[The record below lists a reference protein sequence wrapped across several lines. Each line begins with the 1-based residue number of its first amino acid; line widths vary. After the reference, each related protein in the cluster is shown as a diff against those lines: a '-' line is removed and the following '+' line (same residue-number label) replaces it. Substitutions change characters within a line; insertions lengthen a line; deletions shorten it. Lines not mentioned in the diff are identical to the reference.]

1 MKKFLLITF
10 VSLACAG
17 LATAA
22 ITPAILGTPTVDGSD
37 FQWNYQISVDNQE
50 ELLAASSTPCT
61 TAAACGSFF
70 TIYDFEGYVAGSI
83 TAPAGWTTQ
92 VSLVGLTNPN
102 QNPTD
107 SGTVDNLTFIYTGS
121 PSTVPGPISDLTG
134 FSAVS
139 TFGQVN
145 NGGTFTYQAAKLDG
159 QVDAGIGSI
168 NVPLS
173 PTPEPATTGLIALGL
188 AGIALARRKFAR

>member
-10 VSLACAG
+10 VSLAFAG

-37 FQWNYQISVDNQE
+37 FLWSYQISVDNQE
-50 ELLAASSTPCT
+50 ELIAASSTPCT

-83 TAPAGWTTQ
+83 TAPAGWSTQ
-92 VSLVGLTNPN
+92 VALTGLTNST
-102 QNPTD
+102 QNPAD
-107 SGTVDNLTFIYTGS
+107 SGSVANLTFVYTGTS
-121 PSTVPGPISDLTG
+121 PLPGPIADMTG

-145 NGGTFTYQAAKLDG
+145 TGGTFTYQAAKLDG
-159 QVDAGIGSI
+159 LVDAGIGSI

-173 PTPEPATTGLIALGL
+173 STPEPATTGLIALGL